1 MLRSIQILGC
11 LTALAGAAPCPA
23 GDDEGLAK
31 LQQAVQKVIRDAEPS
46 VACILVSRSE
56 GYQRLGQAPTA
67 DEPGKLGGFSP
78 EAALRHVNAQRPQ
91 PDEQERLV
99 EEIARLNLASPDNV
113 PEDYGSGVV
122 LDENGLILTN
132 YHVVRRA
139 TKVYVRLPDRR
150 GSYADVH
157 AADPRSDLAVLRL
170 LNPPPGLKG
179 LKFGDGGQVRKGQFV
194 VALANPFAAGF
205 RDGQPSASWGIVSN
219 LRRRAPAAPKKEE
232 DLNKTLHHY
241 GTLLQTDVRLNLG
254 CSGGALLNLKGEL
267 IGLTTALAAITGRD
281 TPGGFAIPLDA
292 GMTRIIDVLKK
303 GEEVEYGF
311 LGVGPETR
319 PEPGEGV
326 TVQSIRLGSPAERA
340 GLHVRDTILAVN
352 GVPVREADE
361 LFLALGTY
369 LAGSRVT
376 LDVRADKASQI
387 KKVPV
392 TLAKFYVPGV
402 KIASA
407 KRPAFRGL
415 RVDYTSVLAQQRQAV
430 LGDYRIPPGV
440 LVTEVLSPSAAAA
453 AFLKPGE
460 VVTHVNG
467 QAVNSPAA
475 FYQAVGGLRGDVELT
490 LLPTNPGQAAPK
502 VTLH

>member
-1 MLRSIQILGC
+1 MLSRTLSLGC
-11 LTALAGAAPCPA
+11 LVALAWACSSPA
-23 GDDEGLAK
+23 GDEEGLSQ
-31 LQQAVQKVIRDAEPS
+31 LQRAVQTVIGDAEPAI
-46 VACILVSRSE
+46 ACILVSRSD
-56 GYQRLGQAPTA
+56 GYQRFGQGPAVG
-67 DEPGKLGGFSP
+67 EPGKLGGFSP
-78 EAALRHVNAQRPQ
+78 DAALRHVNAQRPQ
-91 PDEQERLV
+91 PEEQERLA
-99 EEIARLNLASPDNV
+99 EEIARLNLASPANV
-113 PEDYGSGVV
+113 PESYGSGVV
-122 LDENGLILTN
+122 FDEAGLILTN
-132 YHVVRRA
+132 YHVVRSA
-139 TKVYVRLPDRR
+139 TKIFVRLPDRR
-150 GSYADVH
+150 GGYADIH

-170 LNPPPGLKG
+170 LNPPQNLKAVK
-179 LKFGDGGQVRKGQFV
+179 LGDGGAVRKGQFV
-194 VALANPFAAGF
+194 VALANPYAAGF
-205 RDGQPSASWGIVSN
+205 RDGQPSASWGIISN
-219 LRRRAPAAPKKEE
+219 LRRRAPATPKKEE

-254 CSGGALLNLKGEL
+254 CSGGALFNLKGEM

-281 TPGGFAIPLDA
+281 TPGGFAVPLDA
-292 GMTRIIDVLKK
+292 GMKRILDVLKK

-319 PEPGEGV
+319 AEPGEGV

-340 GLHVRDTILAVN
+340 GLHIRDTILAVN

-361 LFLALGTY
+361 LFLALGTH
-369 LAGSRVT
+369 LAGSQVT
-376 LDVRADKASQI
+376 LDVRPDKSNHT

-415 RVDYTSVLAQQRQAV
+415 RVDYTSVLAQQRQTV
-430 LGDYRIPPGV
+430 LGDYRIPNGV

-460 VVTHVNG
+460 VITHVNG

-475 FYQAVGGLRGDVELT
+475 FYQAVRGLRGDVELT
-490 LLPTNPGQAAPK
+490 LLQTTTSQAAPK

>member
-1 MLRSIQILGC
+1 MLRHSLTLGC
-11 LTALAGAAPCPA
+11 LAALTWAASSPA
-23 GDDEGLAK
+23 GDDEGAAK
-31 LQQAVQKVIRDAEPS
+31 LQQAVQKTISDAEPAI
-46 VACILVSRSE
+46 ACVLVSRSE
-56 GYQRLGQAPTA
+56 NYERFGQGPAA
-67 DEPGKLGGFSP
+67 DDPGKLGGFSP
-78 EAALRHVNAQRPQ
+78 EAALKHVNAKRPQ
-91 PDEQERLV
+91 PEEQERLA
-99 EEIARLNLASPDNV
+99 EEIAKLNLANPNNV
-113 PEDYGSGVV
+113 PESYGSGVV
-122 LDENGLILTN
+122 IDEAGLVLTN
-132 YHVVRRA
+132 YHVIRGA
-139 TKVYVRLPDRR
+139 TKLYVRLPGRR

-170 LNPPPGLKG
+170 LSPPAGLKA
-179 LKFGDGGQVRKGQFV
+179 LPFGDGGAARRGQFV

-205 RDGQPSASWGIVSN
+205 RDGQPSASFGVVSN
-219 LRRRAPAAPKKEE
+219 LRRRAPAVPKKEE

-267 IGLTTALAAITGRD
+267 IGLTTALAAISGRD

-292 GMTRIIDVLKK
+292 GMRRIIDVLKK

-319 PEPGEGV
+319 PEPGDGV
-326 TVQSIRLGSPAERA
+326 TVQSIRLGSPAEKA
-340 GLHVRDTILAVN
+340 GLHVRDTILAVS

-369 LAGSRVT
+369 LAGSQVT
-376 LDVRADKASQI
+376 LDVRSDKASQV
-387 KKVPV
+387 KKVQV

-407 KRPAFRGL
+407 KRPDFRGL
-415 RVDYTSVLAQQRQAV
+415 RVDYTSVLAQQRQSV
-430 LGDYRIPPGV
+430 LGDYRIPNGV
-440 LVTEVLSPSAAAA
+440 LVTEVLSPSSAAA

-460 VVTHVNG
+460 VITHVNN

-475 FYQAVGGLRGDVELT
+475 FFQAVRGLRGDVDLT
-490 LLPTNPGQAAPK
+490 LLQPNAGQPAPK
-502 VTLH
+502 VVLH